1 LASFTAAQV
10 RIRITSLPI
19 FWSKTNSQFRAAVGK
34 NPSPDWPV
42 GSEASLG
49 EDMVEQVAS
58 RPGAAGYVELN
69 FAALDSLQERDVDSA
84 CVERTL
90 LSAAFDPDLALILL
104 TPDVRQLP
112 NIYNHLVPQLRIMAL
127 MESEAIVLRT
137 YPLREAD
144 LLVTLFTRAE
154 GKVRGVARSAKKS
167 KRRFGGALEPMTY
180 VRAFYDVR
188 ERQELARLDACEV
201 IESPMATE
209 VSYARAVA
217 LAHVAELLDELL
229 PDREANDAIFR
240 LTLSVLH
247 ALQHVD
253 SAATIKTDSE
263 IKAGS
268 EKMGSEKTPSDMK
281 TSVDKKTGSDI
292 WMPVTYFELWLT
304 RLVGFLPE
312 LTECIACGR
321 PLNGSRA
328 WFHALAD
335 GLMCPDDK
343 RLASSEISGESR
355 ALAAQMFRAPVET
368 FAGTPWSKSQ
378 AADLRKFLVQ
388 TLQRHIEKKLV
399 TAGMLDKGGF

>member
-1 LASFTAAQV
+1 
-10 RIRITSLPI
+10 
-19 FWSKTNSQFRAAVGK
+19 
-34 NPSPDWPV
+34 
-42 GSEASLG
+42 
-49 EDMVEQVAS
+49 
-58 RPGAAGYVELN
+58 
-69 FAALDSLQERDVDSA
+69 
-84 CVERTL
+84 
-90 LSAAFDPDLALILL
+90 
-104 TPDVRQLP
+104 
-112 NIYNHLVPQLRIMAL
+112 MAL

-201 IESPMATE
+201 LESPMATE

-229 PDREANDAIFR
+229 PDREANDAVFR

-247 ALQHVD
+247 ALQHVENAD
-253 SAATIKTDSE
+253 ANRKTDSGM
-263 IKAGS
+263 KSGS
-268 EKMGSEKTPSDMK
+268 EIR
-281 TSVDKKTGSDI
+281 TSPDIKRTSNI

-321 PLNGSRA
+321 SLNGSRA
-328 WFHALAD
+328 YFHALAD

-343 RLASSEISGESR
+343 RLASSEISGDSR
-355 ALAAQMFRAPVET
+355 VLAAQMFRAPVES
-368 FAGTPWSKSQ
+368 FAGTSWPKSQ
-378 AADLRKFLVQ
+378 AADLRKFLIQ

-399 TAGMLDKGGF
+399 TAGMLEKGGF